1 MNETPFEAKVRCP
14 HCGCEFRACI
24 HSDHHPNAGERY
36 EVNCPSHGGPFEFG
50 IAGLKDFEREDDR
63 DRLAWG
69 EPFTVFSRSLQQVE
83 KCENTLPNAHLKRK
97 QHPIKRLLAWLGL
110 S

>member
-1 MNETPFEAKVRCP
+1 MKKPFEANVRCP

-36 EVNCPSHGGPFEFG
+36 EVNCPSHGGPFEFV
-50 IAGLKDFEREDDR
+50 IAGSKDFEREVER
-63 DRLAWG
+63 DRLIWG

-83 KCENTLPNAHLKRK
+83 NKKRK
-97 QHPIKRLLAWLGL
+97 TVIAKKVGL
-110 S
+110 SGG